1 MSEEMKLTQVDT
13 PGDALPSQTEKK
25 VILHNISAL
34 GTFGSNPEKVSTTP
48 DAGHPL
54 NRLFGF
60 NMEECQAKSLMMWSP
75 FNPFDW
81 KQPDLTALA
90 KMWDPLKLMEANPFF
105 SGKAMNLANLFPVM
119 EPAKM
124 WDQCLTMF
132 QAGLDMLAEPL
143 KAQSKKK

>member
-1 MSEEMKLTQVDT
+1 MSEEMELTQVDT

-25 VILHNISAL
+25 VILHDISAL

-48 DAGHPL
+48 GVEHPV
-54 NRLFGF
+54 NWLFGF
-60 NMEECQAKSLMMWSP
+60 NMEEYHAKSFMMWSP
-75 FNPFDW
+75 FIPFDW

-90 KMWDPLKLMEANPFF
+90 SLWDPFKLMEANPFF
-105 SGKAMNLANLFPVM
+105 SNKTMDMAKLFPVM

-124 WDQCLTMF
+124 WDHCLTMF

-143 KAQSKKK
+143 KSKAEKK